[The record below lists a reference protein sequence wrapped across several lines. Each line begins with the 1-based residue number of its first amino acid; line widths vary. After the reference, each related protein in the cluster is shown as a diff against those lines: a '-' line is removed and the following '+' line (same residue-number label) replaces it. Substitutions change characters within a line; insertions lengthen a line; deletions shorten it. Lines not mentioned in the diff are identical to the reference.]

1 MQNLGIAK
9 KFTLI
14 TVVVTVVMLIAGY
27 IILNVQKNNLR
38 NELFNDLKTELDQ
51 FSIIKIQG
59 KLDVGISNAISIA
72 NDNMIK
78 EALATNNREL
88 AIEALSKL
96 SENMKK
102 STPFKNI
109 KVHIH
114 TKDSHSFVRSWKLDK
129 FGDDLSSFRDS
140 VVKVNQ
146 TKEAVN
152 TFEVGK
158 AGLSIRSVVPIFAND
173 GTHLGSLE
181 FMQGINS
188 VAKSFNKAGDGFILL
203 MDSSALVQQFDKKQM
218 LNNYVISQNFVNKDF
233 LEDAQKIDFKKLLAN
248 KYLFSDKYFY
258 SFIQIK
264 DFNEKDLGIAI
275 TGRPMSHV
283 EDALEHSTYII
294 WIALIILVV
303 ALILSMII
311 TLFNLKNTI
320 LKPIFNL
327 KESIDNIKN
336 NNSTETTRI
345 EILSKDEI
353 GDVVESFNQYLD
365 SIDEGIKQDK
375 LVISETRNVI
385 ERVNNGLLNDRIKS
399 KASSHQVDLLVNEIN
414 NMLDRLQSNLNQLS
428 EVLVSMSNA
437 KYDKEVPKIENLG
450 GMIASLFSGVNV
462 TRSSINE
469 VICLI
474 DSSNKEL
481 THSAAE
487 LSEASKNLNNSST
500 TQAASLEETAAA
512 IEEISA
518 TIIQSSETA
527 AKMSQYAQN
536 VTKSNELGKELANK
550 TSQSMDKLSEEVSAI
565 SEAITVIDQIAFQTN
580 ILSLNAAVEAATA
593 GEAGKGFAV
602 VAQEVRNLAS
612 RSAEAANQI
621 KALVESATAKAK
633 DGKIVSNQMIEG
645 YNDLNKNIDTTI
657 ELIQDVT
664 RAAREQE
671 SAMTQIADTV
681 NNLDQATQQ
690 NAMLASTI
698 SEMASNTSN
707 LAVRLQN
714 IIDQTTFDKS
724 AQKRVCDT
732 SMIIDINRLK
742 SDHIN
747 FKNTNFIQCKE
758 GFSTTVKTH
767 HECNLGKWIDANED
781 KSFAKS
787 TQWQELKEAHKNVHA
802 LVQNTIN
809 LYSVNAKNEEVFQ
822 TTKSIEENM
831 NIVFNKLDEIREIN
845 CNN

>member
-1 MQNLGIAK
+1 MQKLGIAK
-9 KFTLI
+9 KFTFI
-14 TVVVTVVMLIAGY
+14 TVGVTALMLILGY
-27 IILNVQKNNLR
+27 IVLNVQKNNLK
-38 NELFNDLKTELDQ
+38 NELFGDLKNELDQ
-51 FSIIKIQG
+51 FSTVKIQG

-78 EALATNNREL
+78 EALATNNRDL
-88 AIEALSKL
+88 AIQALSKL

-114 TKDSHSFVRSWKLDK
+114 TKDSHSFLRSWKPEK
-129 FGDDLSSFRDS
+129 FGDDLNSFRAS
-140 VVKVNQ
+140 VVKVNKTQ
-146 TKEAVN
+146 EAVN

-188 VAKSFNKAGDGFILL
+188 VAKSFDEAGDGFILL
-203 MDSSALVQQFDKKQM
+203 MDSSVLVKQFDKKQM
-218 LNNYVISQNFVNKDF
+218 LNNYVISQKFINKDF
-233 LEDAQKIDFKKLLAN
+233 LEDAQKIDFKKLLAD

-258 SFIQIK
+258 SYIQIK
-264 DFNEKDLGIAI
+264 DFDGKDLGIAI

-283 EDALEHSTYII
+283 QDALEHSTYIV

-303 ALILSMII
+303 ALILSMLI

-320 LKPIFNL
+320 LKPILNL
-327 KESIDNIKN
+327 KNSIDNIKN
-336 NNSTETTRI
+336 NTSSETTRI
-345 EILSKDEI
+345 DVYSKDEI

-365 SIDEGIKQDK
+365 SIDEGLKQDK
-375 LVISETRNVI
+375 MVISETRNVI
-385 ERVNNGLLNDRIKS
+385 ERVNKGLLNDRIKQTANS
-399 KASSHQVDLLVNEIN
+399 EQVNLLVTEIN

-437 KYDKEVPKIENLG
+437 KYDKEVPVIKGLS

-469 VICLI
+469 IICLI
-474 DSSNKEL
+474 DSSNREL
-481 THSAAE
+481 SHSAQE
-487 LSEASKNLNNSST
+487 LSNASKDLNNSST
-500 TQAASLEETAAA
+500 SQAASLEETAAA

-518 TIIQSSETA
+518 TIVQSSETA
-527 AKMSQYAQN
+527 NKMSSYAQN
-536 VTKSNELGKELANK
+536 VTKSNKQGKELAHK
-550 TSQSMDKLSEEVSAI
+550 TSQSMDKLNQEVDAI

-612 RSAEAANQI
+612 RSAEAANEI
-621 KALVESATAKAK
+621 KNLVESATTKAK
-633 DGKIVSNQMIEG
+633 EGKNVSTQMIEG
-645 YNDLNKNIDTTI
+645 YNDLDKNIDMTI
-657 ELIQDVT
+657 ELIEDVAK
-664 RAAREQE
+664 AAKEQE
-671 SAMTQIADTV
+671 SAMTQISDTV

-698 SEMASNTSN
+698 SEMASNTSD
-707 LAVRLQN
+707 LATRLQH
-714 IIDQTTFDKS
+714 IIDQTTYDKN
-724 AQKRVCDT
+724 ARKRVCDT

-747 FKNTNFIQCKE
+747 FKNTNLIQCKE
-758 GFSTTVKTH
+758 GFTTTVKTH
-767 HECNLGKWIDANED
+767 HECNLGKWIDANEE
-781 KSFAKS
+781 KPFAKS
-787 TQWQELKEAHKNVHA
+787 KQWQELKEAHKNVHG

-809 LYSVNAKNEEVFQ
+809 LYCDNADNNKVFSTTEDIEKNI
-822 TTKSIEENM
+822 S
-831 NIVFNKLDEIREIN
+831 IVFNKLDEIRELN